1 MVSRSM
7 SMLIFFFSLSGNP
20 AGRLDLH
27 TCIIDSLLINKISL
41 LD

>member
-7 SMLIFFFSLSGNP
+7 SMFMFIFSLSGNH
-20 AGRLDLH
+20 AGRLVLH

-41 LD
+41 Y